1 MNRSFFHAIGAILLA
16 AALLLMMSTM
26 LSNTRANLTYQELQ
40 RTMQRLLPGSGVFT
54 QEDPTGHEL
63 VTAAYRARNGCVVEV
78 TAAGYAGDI
87 ALLVGVNDSGTV
99 TGVMV
104 RDLQETY
111 GLGYRALRDQFFL
124 SQFLGTTGDA
134 AVGSN
139 VDAISGA
146 TVTSKAIA
154 RAVNAAS
161 AYVTGADVYTEA
173 TEWGS

>member
-1 MNRSFFHAIGAILLA
+1 MNRSLFHAIGAILLA
-16 AALLLMMSTM
+16 AALLFMMSTM
-26 LSNTRANLTYQELQ
+26 LSNTRTNLLGQELQ
-40 RTMQRLLPGSGVFT
+40 RTMQHLLPGSGTFT
-54 QEDPTGHEL
+54 QEDPAGHEL
-63 VTAAYRARNGCVVEV
+63 ITGAYRARNGCVVEV

-87 ALLVGVNDSGTV
+87 TLLVGVNNNGTV

-111 GLGYRALRDQFFL
+111 GLGYRALRDEAFL
-124 SQFLGTTGDA
+124 SQFPGSAGDA
-134 AVGSN
+134 SIGSN
-139 VDAISGA
+139 TDAISGA